1 MMIILQYSSV
11 RYDDYNHLFFGLLA
25 ALGLFVSLFCLAL
38 PWPLL
43 LLKPINSS
51 TKTFQ
56 DTLRKLTDLLQR
68 KHDQVKKTKGL
79 SLPSL
84 QNPFSKLQRK
94 KKEERK
100 HQPGKMCGRYTLLI
114 ANSLLALLGLLL
126 LAGGVWRIVD
136 DQSLRDVA
144 NELRDTAEWDNVAK
158 EVTGLDDAV
167 KEAAGHKYFNYALL
181 GMGGITLLVAL
192 FGFCGAKKENQ
203 CLLSLYTICVFIIL
217 LLQIAAIVFINV
229 DDANINFIKDSISSE
244 AEKVDIDIEFEKLKP
259 GSKFVQNLFFGVSA
273 GLSGIILFFTL
284 TLCCRARRE
293 ERVQGYV
300 DAIQA

>member
-1 MMIILQYSSV
+1 M
-11 RYDDYNHLFFGLLA
+11 G
-25 ALGLFVSLFCLAL
+25 
-38 PWPLL
+38 
-43 LLKPINSS
+43 
-51 TKTFQ
+51 
-56 DTLRKLTDLLQR
+56 
-68 KHDQVKKTKGL
+68 
-79 SLPSL
+79 
-84 QNPFSKLQRK
+84 
-94 KKEERK
+94 RK
-100 HQPGKMCGRYTLLI
+100 HQPGKMCVRYTLLI

-203 CLLSLYTICVFIIL
+203 CLLSLYTICVFI
-217 LLQIAAIVFINV
+217 NV

-244 AEKVDIDIEFEKLKP
+244 VEKIDIDIEKLKP

>member
-1 MMIILQYSSV
+1 M
-11 RYDDYNHLFFGLLA
+11 G
-25 ALGLFVSLFCLAL
+25 CLTEENL
-38 PWPLL
+38 PV
-43 LLKPINSS
+43 LKL
-51 TKTFQ
+51 K
-56 DTLRKLTDLLQR
+56 
-68 KHDQVKKTKGL
+68 
-79 SLPSL
+79 
-84 QNPFSKLQRK
+84 RK

-100 HQPGKMCGRYTLLI
+100 HQPGKMCVRYTLLI

-217 LLQIAAIVFINV
+217 LLQIAAIVFI
-229 DDANINFIKDSISSE
+229 KDSISSE
-244 AEKVDIDIEFEKLKP
+244 IEKVDIDIEKLKP

-293 ERVQGYV
+293 ER
-300 DAIQA
+300 

>member
-1 MMIILQYSSV
+1 M
-11 RYDDYNHLFFGLLA
+11 G
-25 ALGLFVSLFCLAL
+25 VSQA
-38 PWPLL
+38 
-43 LLKPINSS
+43 K
-51 TKTFQ
+51 Q
-56 DTLRKLTDLLQR
+56 
-68 KHDQVKKTKGL
+68 
-79 SLPSL
+79 
-84 QNPFSKLQRK
+84 K
-94 KKEERK
+94 KKEQARESYKRS
-100 HQPGKMCGRYTLLI
+100 KMCVRYTLLI

-229 DDANINFIKDSISSE
+229 DDANINFIKDSISTE
-244 AEKVDIDIEFEKLKP
+244 AEKIDINVETLNP

-273 GLSGIILFFTL
+273 GLSAIIFFFTV

-300 DAIQA
+300 DATQA

>member
-1 MMIILQYSSV
+1 MGLTEENLSV
-11 RYDDYNHLFFGLLA
+11 L
-25 ALGLFVSLFCLAL
+25 
-38 PWPLL
+38 
-43 LLKPINSS
+43 
-51 TKTFQ
+51 
-56 DTLRKLTDLLQR
+56 
-68 KHDQVKKTKGL
+68 
-79 SLPSL
+79 
-84 QNPFSKLQRK
+84 KLQRK

-100 HQPGKMCGRYTLLI
+100 HQPGKMCVRYTLLI

-167 KEAAGHKYFNYALL
+167 KEVAGHKYFNY
-181 GMGGITLLVAL
+181 AL

-244 AEKVDIDIEFEKLKP
+244 I
-259 GSKFVQNLFFGVSA
+259 
-273 GLSGIILFFTL
+273 
-284 TLCCRARRE
+284 
-293 ERVQGYV
+293 
-300 DAIQA
+300 